1 MDVTYSSYLKI
12 PELLALQQEPRAHD
26 ELLFVVLH
34 QSHELWFKLA
44 LHELDEA
51 TRLIDADRFPE
62 AETRLRR
69 IVTIMR
75 QLVAQWDV
83 LGTMTPAG
91 YLEFRHVLEGGSGF
105 QSVQFR
111 ELEFLSGAKDEGYV
125 HRFKGLT
132 DHERESLRRRL
143 EEPSLWDA
151 FTELLAARGLDT
163 SSDEAL
169 TASLREVAHDRPTHG
184 DLWAMAE
191 ALILHDELAAA
202 WRARHVVMVERMIG
216 SKTGTGGSTGSTYLR
231 SRLEMKY
238 YPLLW
243 NLRSAL

>member
-1 MDVTYSSYLKI
+1 MTYSSYLRI

-51 TRLIDADRFPE
+51 TRLIDVDRFPE

-105 QSVQFR
+105 QSAQFR
-111 ELEFLSGAKDEGYV
+111 ELEFASGLKDPTYLSSPW
-125 HRFKGLT
+125 LS
-132 DHERESLRRRL
+132 ERERGRLQTRLDAPTLADAYAGALERAGVTDVVDVLRAG
-143 EEPSLWDA
+143 PSLL
-151 FTELLAARGLDT
+151 TMLSETLLDY
-163 SSDEAL
+163 DEA
-169 TASLREVAHDRPTHG
+169 VGH
-184 DLWAMAE
+184 
-191 ALILHDELAAA
+191 
-202 WRARHVVMVERMIG
+202 WRHRHVLAVERQIG
-216 SKTGTGGSTGSTYLR
+216 LKPGTGGSSGAAYLR
-231 SRLEMKY
+231 STLTRRFFPTLWEARTRL
-238 YPLLW
+238 
-243 NLRSAL
+243 

>member
-1 MDVTYSSYLKI
+1 VADVTYSSYLRI
-12 PELLALQQEPRAHD
+12 AELLALQQEPRAHD

-44 LHELDEA
+44 LHELDESR
-51 TRLIDADRFPE
+51 RLIDDDRFPE

-111 ELEFLSGAKDEGYV
+111 ELEFSSGLKDPSYLESAFLSPAEV
-125 HRFKGLT
+125 TALQA
-132 DHERESLRRRL
+132 RL
-143 EEPSLWDA
+143 DTPSLSDA
-151 FTELLAARGLDT
+151 FTSALARAGVDDVAEVLRSGPSLLTMLAETLLDY
-163 SSDEAL
+163 DEA
-169 TASLREVAHDRPTHG
+169 VGH
-184 DLWAMAE
+184 
-191 ALILHDELAAA
+191 
-202 WRARHVVMVERMIG
+202 WRHRHVLAVERQIG
-216 SKTGTGGSTGSTYLR
+216 LKPGTGGSSGAAYLR
-231 SRLEMKY
+231 STLTRRFFPALWEARTRL
-238 YPLLW
+238 
-243 NLRSAL
+243 

>member
-1 MDVTYSSYLKI
+1 MVTYASYLRLD
-12 PELLALQQEPRAHD
+12 ELLELQQQPRAHD

-34 QSHELWFKLA
+34 QSHELWFKLV

-51 TRLIDADRFPE
+51 TRLINADAYPE

-111 ELEFLSGAKDEGYV
+111 ELEIASGLRDLGTYLESPWLSEAELSRM
-125 HRFKGLT
+125 HA
-132 DHERESLRRRL
+132 RL
-143 EEPSLWDA
+143 AQPSLADA
-151 FTELLAARGLDT
+151 FTAALERGGVADVADVLRSGPSILTMLAETLLDY
-163 SSDEAL
+163 DEA
-169 TASLREVAHDRPTHG
+169 VGH
-184 DLWAMAE
+184 
-191 ALILHDELAAA
+191 
-202 WRARHVVMVERMIG
+202 WRHRHVLAVERQIG
-216 SKTGTGGSTGSTYLR
+216 LKPGTGGSSGAAYLR
-231 SRLEMKY
+231 GTLTRRFFPALWEARTRL
-238 YPLLW
+238 
-243 NLRSAL
+243 